1 MSLNKFKPAW
11 SQFRLTNSLPAITDD
26 EVMRIIETPRN
37 RMPTIFRSMIRHTA
51 MYSFLI
57 LCCQGC

>member
-1 MSLNKFKPAW
+1 MNLNKFKPAW
-11 SQFRLTNSLPAITDD
+11 SQFRLMNSLSPIKDD

-37 RMPTIFRSMIRHTA
+37 RMAMIFRSMIRHTA

-57 LCCQGC
+57 ICCQGC